1 MKAETKSFLMQFITG
16 TAFGAGAMALI
27 FALCGNIFKDAGG
40 ALGVALLVGWIFIA
54 IAVAAFLQIILHEAG
69 HLIFGLLTGYRFLSF
84 RAGNIAIVK
93 QDGKL
98 KLRKYSIAGTGGQC
112 LLSPPDKEA
121 ADMPFFWYNAG
132 GVLMN
137 LITAAICTL
146 VLLTTDLHY
155 TADVFLTMML
165 VMGLLFAILNGIPMT
180 SAGAGNDGQNI
191 KALLRDRG
199 LTVHLKKQLLAAEA
213 ISKGLRL
220 SEMPEDYFINDECTA
235 YSDYITMYSALTHLG
250 LAIVKMQFDE
260 ALQTARKYMEHAD
273 EMLPLLKKELTCE
286 YLFLLMVTDG
296 DNSLDINRYWN
307 KELEQYAETYSRFMT
322 SKSRLLFA
330 KALKIDGD
338 RDKAS
343 AILQET
349 KRKQDG
355 YMYPG
360 EARSDVAIMEYVMQQ
375 YDNKQ

>member
-1 MKAETKSFLMQFITG
+1 
-16 TAFGAGAMALI
+16 
-27 FALCGNIFKDAGG
+27 
-40 ALGVALLVGWIFIA
+40 
-54 IAVAAFLQIILHEAG
+54 
-69 HLIFGLLTGYRFLSF
+69 
-84 RAGNIAIVK
+84 
-93 QDGKL
+93 
-98 KLRKYSIAGTGGQC
+98 
-112 LLSPPDKEA
+112 
-121 ADMPFFWYNAG
+121 
-132 GVLMN
+132 
-137 LITAAICTL
+137 
-146 VLLTTDLHY
+146 
-155 TADVFLTMML
+155 
-165 VMGLLFAILNGIPMT
+165 MGLLFAILNGIPMT

-235 YSDYITMYSALTHLG
+235 YSDYIRMSSALTHLG
-250 LAIVKMQFDE
+250 LVIDKMQFDE

>member
-1 MKAETKSFLMQFITG
+1 MQFITG

-137 LITAAICTL
+137 LITAAICAL
-146 VLLTTDLHY
+146 VLLATDLHY

-165 VMGLLFAILNGIPMT
+165 VMGLLFAILNGMAPKCFLKL
-180 SAGAGNDGQNI
+180 N
-191 KALLRDRG
+191 KRG
-199 LTVHLKKQLLAAEA
+199 VSQECIEEA
-213 ISKGLRL
+213 L

-235 YSDYITMYSALTHLG
+235 YSDYIRMSSALTHLG
-250 LAIVKMQFDE
+250 LVIDRMQFDE

-296 DNSLDINRYWN
+296 DNSLDINRYWK
-307 KELEQYAETYSRFMT
+307 KELEHYAETYSRFMT

>member
-1 MKAETKSFLMQFITG
+1 
-16 TAFGAGAMALI
+16 
-27 FALCGNIFKDAGG
+27 
-40 ALGVALLVGWIFIA
+40 
-54 IAVAAFLQIILHEAG
+54 
-69 HLIFGLLTGYRFLSF
+69 
-84 RAGNIAIVK
+84 
-93 QDGKL
+93 
-98 KLRKYSIAGTGGQC
+98 
-112 LLSPPDKEA
+112 
-121 ADMPFFWYNAG
+121 
-132 GVLMN
+132 
-137 LITAAICTL
+137 
-146 VLLTTDLHY
+146 
-155 TADVFLTMML
+155 
-165 VMGLLFAILNGIPMT
+165 
-180 SAGAGNDGQNI
+180 
-191 KALLRDRG
+191 
-199 LTVHLKKQLLAAEA
+199 
-213 ISKGLRL
+213 
-220 SEMPEDYFINDECTA
+220 MPEDYFINDECTA
-235 YSDYITMYSALTHLG
+235 YSDYIRMSSALTHLG
-250 LAIVKMQFDE
+250 LVIDKMQFDE

>member
-54 IAVAAFLQIILHEAG
+54 IAVAALLQIILHEAG
-69 HLIFGLLTGYRFLSF
+69 HLIFGL
-84 RAGNIAIVK
+84 
-93 QDGKL
+93 
-98 KLRKYSIAGTGGQC
+98 YSIAGTGGQC

-220 SEMPEDYFINDECTA
+220 SEMPEDYFINDEYTA
-235 YSDYITMYSALTHLG
+235 YSDYIRMSSALTHLG
-250 LAIVKMQFDE
+250 LVIDKMQFDE

-273 EMLPLLKKELTCE
+273 EMLPLLKKELT
-286 YLFLLMVTDG
+286 
-296 DNSLDINRYWN
+296 
-307 KELEQYAETYSRFMT
+307 
-322 SKSRLLFA
+322 
-330 KALKIDGD
+330 
-338 RDKAS
+338 
-343 AILQET
+343 
-349 KRKQDG
+349 
-355 YMYPG
+355 
-360 EARSDVAIMEYVMQQ
+360 
-375 YDNKQ
+375 